1 MATPNINDAGTIY
14 ANNNQVAL
22 GSTAATVLVSN
33 AADSGKLLLVDSVI
47 VANTD
52 PSVAVSVTV
61 TRYDNAANVGTP
73 FHVAYQIP
81 IQAGH
86 SLVVIDKTFGFGL
99 LENQSLYV
107 AAEVANKLVVDVN
120 WKEVF

>member
-1 MATPNINDAGTIY
+1 MPNPNINNASTIY

-22 GSTAATVLVSN
+22 GSTVATSLVSN
-33 AADSGKLLLVDSVI
+33 AADSGKLLLIDSVI

-52 PSVAVSVTV
+52 PAVAVSVTV
-61 TRYDNAANVGTP
+61 TRYDNAENVGTP
-73 FHVAYQIP
+73 FHLAYQIP

-107 AAEVANKLVVDVN
+107 TAAVASKLTVDVN
-120 WKEVF
+120 WKEIF

>member
-1 MATPNINDAGTIY
+1 MPNPNINNASTIY
-14 ANNNQVAL
+14 ANNHQVAI
-22 GSTAATVLVSN
+22 GSTAATSLVSN

-47 VANTD
+47 VSNAD
-52 PSVAVSVTV
+52 PAVAVSVTV
-61 TRYDNAANVGTP
+61 TRYDNAENVGTP
-73 FHVAYQIP
+73 FHIAYQIP

-107 AAEVANKLVVDVN
+107 ASSVANRLTVDVN